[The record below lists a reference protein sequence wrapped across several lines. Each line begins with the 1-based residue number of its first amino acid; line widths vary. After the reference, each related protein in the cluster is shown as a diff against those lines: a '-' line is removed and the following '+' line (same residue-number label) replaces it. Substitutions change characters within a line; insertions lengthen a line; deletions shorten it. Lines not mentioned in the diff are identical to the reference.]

1 MYRNTIKNRTG
12 TSSDMARKRNLNRR
26 GIYFKRLF
34 LLITICCISCYPD
47 SFDTK
52 ELIGMTKHDVLR
64 QTFSYSPKTKQGE
77 VIILTWNTDGSIV
90 SHCYS
95 SVEEALSDSDSL
107 LNKDIWGIDFRKKFS
122 LFGAKS
128 KFILLHFHEGKV
140 KSFEYKIWI
149 HK

>member
-1 MYRNTIKNRTG
+1 MKEEI
-12 TSSDMARKRNLNRR
+12 M
-26 GIYFKRLF
+26 FKRLL
-34 LLITICCISCYPD
+34 LLITICCVSCYSD
-47 SFDTK
+47 SFGAK
-52 ELIGMTKHDVLR
+52 KLIGMTKQEMLR

-77 VIILTWNTDGSIV
+77 VIIFTWEANGSII

-95 SVEEALSDSDSL
+95 SVEKALNDSDSL

>member
-1 MYRNTIKNRTG
+1 MYKNTIKTKTG
-12 TSSDMARKRNLNRR
+12 KSSGMARKRNLNGR

-34 LLITICCISCYPD
+34 LLVTICCISCYSD

-77 VIILTWNTDGSIV
+77 VIILTWNTDGSII

-95 SVEEALSDSDSL
+95 SVEEALNDSDSL

-122 LFGAKS
+122 LFGAKE

-140 KSFEYKIWI
+140 KLFEYRIWI